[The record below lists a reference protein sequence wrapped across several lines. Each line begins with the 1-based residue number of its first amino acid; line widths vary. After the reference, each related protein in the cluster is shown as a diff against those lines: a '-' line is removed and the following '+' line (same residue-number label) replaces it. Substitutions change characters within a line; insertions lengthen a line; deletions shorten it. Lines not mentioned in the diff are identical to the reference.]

1 MKTVLSFFWKRSI
14 RLQLMVGV
22 ALVHAVLMTFFVLDL
37 VERQRSFL
45 QDQRHDQAFSLTRTL
60 AANST
65 SWVLADDLVGLEE
78 LIKSMAD
85 YPDLRYAMVLS
96 DEGRVLAHTKPGV
109 AGLYIVDPISTSL
122 LIAPPK
128 PAELVNTPEIVDVA
142 SPILIDDRLI
152 GWARI
157 GLGQEASRR
166 ELRLVTI
173 EGLIY
178 TLGAI
183 SIGTLFAFW
192 MARGLTS
199 GLYRLKSVAASFSK
213 GERGLRATLDRK
225 DEIGELAI
233 GFNQM
238 LDAIAS
244 NESDLRRTL
253 DALSRSNVELEQFA
267 HVAAHDLQEP
277 TRSIILYTQLLK
289 KHLGE
294 NLGDEDRKNLDY
306 VIQCAQHMQSLVRDI
321 LLFSR
326 TSHTQCLPEDVD
338 MQDVLAMALTN
349 LDLTVSE
356 RGAVIS
362 AGDLPHVSANR
373 GQLIQLVQNL
383 ISNAI
388 KFTPRD
394 VKPMIA
400 ISARRDGDFWEF
412 SVSDNG
418 IGIDPQYFN
427 LIFQLFKRLHTH
439 DSYPG
444 TGIGLAL
451 CKRIVELNGGKIW
464 VKSEPGKGSV
474 FYFTLRAL

>member
-1 MKTVLSFFWKRSI
+1 M
-14 RLQLMVGV
+14 GV

-37 VERQRSFL
+37 VGRQRSFL
-45 QDQRHDQAFSLTRTL
+45 QEQRYDQAFSLTKTL

-65 SWVLADDLVGLEE
+65 SWVLSDDLVGLEE
-78 LIKSMAD
+78 LLKPMSD
-85 YPDLRYAMVLS
+85 YPELRYAMVLS
-96 DEGRVLAHTKPGV
+96 DDGQVLAHTKTGV
-109 AGLYIVDPISTSL
+109 AGRYIADSVSTRL

-128 PAELVNTPEIVDVA
+128 PTELVNTPEIVDVA

-157 GLGQEASRR
+157 GLGQEASGR

-178 TLGAI
+178 TLFAI
-183 SIGTLFAFW
+183 VLGTLFAFW

-199 GLYRLKSVAASFSK
+199 GLYGLKSVADSFSK
-213 GERGLRATLDRK
+213 GDRDLRASSDRH

-238 LDAIAS
+238 LDAIAI
-244 NESDLRRTL
+244 NESDLRQTL
-253 DALSRSNVELEQFA
+253 DALSRSNVELERFA
-267 HVAAHDLQEP
+267 HIAAHDLQEP
-277 TRSIILYTQLLK
+277 TRSLILHTQLLK
-289 KHLGE
+289 KRLGE
-294 NLGDEDRKNLDY
+294 GLGDEDSKSLDY
-306 VIQCAQHMQSLVRDI
+306 IIQCAQHMQSLVRDI

-326 TSHTQCLPEDVD
+326 TSHTQGLLEDVD
-338 MQDVLAMALTN
+338 MQDVLTMALTN
-349 LDLTVSE
+349 LDLTISE
-356 RGAVIS
+356 REAVIS
-362 AGDLPHVSANR
+362 YGDLPHVSANR
-373 GQLIQLVQNL
+373 GQLILLVQNL

-388 KFTPRD
+388 KFTSRD
-394 VKPMIA
+394 VKPRIA
-400 ISARRDGDFWEF
+400 ISARRDGEFWEF
-412 SVSDNG
+412 SVTDNG

-464 VKSEPGKGSV
+464 VHSESGKGSV